1 MSFTKGEIIEV
12 FNRIN
17 RIEINGRWYMPMH
30 YNQDGVRVYDIDE
43 DYFFTW
49 DELKNAKFY
58 ELVEIIPS
66 SQE

>member
-12 FNRIN
+12 FNRIQ
-17 RIEINGRWYMPMH
+17 RIVINGRWYTPMR
-30 YNQDGVRVYDIDE
+30 YNQDGVEVWTFDK

-66 SQE
+66 SKE